1 MEILS
6 QPDITF
12 TYDLE
17 TFEETPLMEN
27 HSFGASCE
35 AAMKHFGDQVFSHI
49 SQCGTVSRLLLV
61 KSFDTRDFEKDM
73 PMADRYFC
81 PWYILTRENV
91 QDSSGNNLV
100 GAARVEMEKTSRN
113 YPGDFI
119 LRRFSS

>member
-6 QPDITF
+6 EPDITF

-61 KSFDTRDFEKDM
+61 NPLTLV
-73 PMADRYFC
+73 
-81 PWYILTRENV
+81 ILKKICRWQIV
-91 QDSSGNNLV
+91 ISALGISSRAKMFKIV
-100 GAARVEMEKTSRN
+100 RAA
-113 YPGDFI
+113 I
-119 LRRFSS
+119 